1 LPTTNYELVIEP
13 SKGWFDIRWRE
24 LLHYR
29 DLTLLLVR
37 RDFVSKYKQTV
48 LGPAWF
54 VIQPLLTTLVFTII
68 FGNVARL
75 GTDGM
80 PHVPFYLAGLLL
92 WSYFA
97 QSLPAIG
104 SCLIVNSNLF
114 TKVYFPRLVVPLSI
128 LLSNLIA
135 LALQFVT
142 FLAFWAYY
150 RYATE
155 AGAVMQANWTVLL
168 FPLLIIQTAMLAGGV
183 GLWLAVITSQYRD
196 LQHLM
201 SFIVQIWMYASFI
214 IVPLSDVPERFRLW
228 AALNPMVAVVEGTR
242 YAFLGKAALT
252 PLHIGVSAAIT
263 LVVFATGVAAFGRI
277 ERKFVDYI

>member
-1 LPTTNYELVIEP
+1 MPATNYELVIEP
-13 SKGWFDIRWRE
+13 ARGWLNIRWRE

-37 RDFVSKYKQTV
+37 RDFVSKYRQTV

-54 VIQPLLTTLVFTII
+54 VIQPLLTTLVFTVI

-128 LLSNLIA
+128 ILSNLIA
-135 LALQFVT
+135 LGLQFVT

-150 RYATE
+150 RFGTE
-155 AGAVMQANWTVLL
+155 AGGAMQANWTVLL
-168 FPLLIIQTAMLAGGV
+168 FPLLVLQTAMIAAGV

-196 LQHLM
+196 LQHLIP
-201 SFIVQIWMYASFI
+201 FIVQIWMYASFI
-214 IVPLSDVPERFRLW
+214 IVPLSEVPERFRLW
-228 AALNPMVAVVEGTR
+228 TALNPMVAVVEGTR

-252 PLHIGVSAAIT
+252 PLHVGVSASLT
-263 LVVFATGVAAFGRI
+263 LAVFATGLAAFGRI